1 MAIRTITA
9 ANAVFM
15 LTAGALYPVAQQLAN
30 YMADD
35 VFDTD
40 DVDISE
46 TVMGVDGNLSVGFV
60 NNPVDQTIYI
70 MPDSATSDLFDNI
83 YSAQKAAGEVI
94 VLTATVTL
102 PGPQKK
108 FACTKGVLKRLKPI
122 PSVKKV
128 VQGRPFRITWQSVLP
143 TLYTGS

>member
-9 ANAVFM
+9 ATAVYM
-15 LTAGALYPVAQQLAN
+15 LTVGTLFPVPQKLGG

-46 TVMGVDGNLSVGFV
+46 TVMGVDGNLSVGYIP
-60 NNPVDQTIYI
+60 NPVEQTIYI
-70 MPDSATSDLFDNI
+70 MPDSPTTDLFDVW
-83 YSAQKAAGEVI
+83 YAAQQLAREVI
-94 VLTATVTL
+94 VCSATVYL

-108 FACTKGVLKRLKPI
+108 YACTKGVLKRLKPI

-128 VQGRPFRITWQSVLP
+128 VQGQPYRLTWQSVLP
-143 TLYTGS
+143 QPNIVV